1 MKKALALNL
10 GLLSLLCLF
19 LLILSVLGFRVVIS
33 QSLGH
38 HNYIINVLMILEC
51 WGKTGFFKNTKKPFF
66 LKRSCRK
73 FYEATIAF
81 FFTLFV
87 FFAFYAIKGKVPDTI
102 TFIQGI
108 FFIVVFSFIYFFIEH
123 VLYKYKWSRYSM
135 GRRLLIEAIR
145 KGEKKFYRPDWDLQ
159 LEDEG
164 SDLWKEINDIPG
176 SEKLQPLKESKPL

>member
-51 WGKTGFFKNTKKPFF
+51 WGKTGFFKNPKKPFF

-102 TFIQGI
+102 TFIQGSSSLWYSP
-108 FFIVVFSFIYFFIEH
+108 SFISSLNMCCINING
-123 VLYKYKWSRYSM
+123 VGIPWGVDYS
-135 GRRLLIEAIR
+135 
-145 KGEKKFYRPDWDLQ
+145 
-159 LEDEG
+159 
-164 SDLWKEINDIPG
+164 
-176 SEKLQPLKESKPL
+176 